1 MNGVLYVRK
10 GGKIL
15 VNEPPVIIPV
25 HIGFNKICSFL
36 KEIFYTVLVVYQHG
50 QSHICGGGA
59 TGSDRVRN
67 RKWRD
72 LKFVLHMCNRF
83 QHFSLNIVVQN
94 VVQ

>member
-67 RKWRD
+67 WK
-72 LKFVLHMCNRF
+72 
-83 QHFSLNIVVQN
+83 
-94 VVQ
+94 